1 VIDRRPVDL
10 LIFAP
15 HPDDESVGAGG
26 IIQHA
31 VAAGKT
37 VRVVFI
43 TSGDGY
49 PQAMAARLKRP
60 VDEMRTADFV
70 SLASTRQLEAV
81 AAATILGLR
90 ASDLVFLGYPDG
102 ALTEVYANESR
113 SGVESPFTALRSTY
127 GPAVAD
133 YHTSTHGRP
142 GAYTRRSLVADATEI
157 LHAAQ
162 PAQIYVTDQADTH
175 PDHEATFNVV
185 TEAAAEAGYSGERLT
200 MVVHSGPVERWPWPA
215 GATASSGFEPH
226 AVDGTTYPMGV
237 SWPPPV
243 RVPLTAAQ
251 CAVKLQAIAAH
262 ASQYAVDRD
271 YLEAFVKAEE
281 LFWRPRQAL

>member
-1 VIDRRPVDL
+1 LALPPADL
-10 LIFAP
+10 LVFAP

-26 IIQHA
+26 IIQQA
-31 VAAGKT
+31 VGAGKT

-49 PQAMAARLKRP
+49 PQAMAAHLKRP
-60 VDEMRTADFV
+60 VAELRAADFV
-70 SLASTRQLEAV
+70 NLASARQLEAV
-81 AAATILGLR
+81 EAASILGLR
-90 ASDLVFLGYPDG
+90 ASDLIFLGYPDG
-102 ALTEVYANESR
+102 ALPDVYANESP
-113 SGVESPFTALRSTY
+113 SGIESPFTKLRSTY

-133 YHTSTHGRP
+133 YHTSTHGQP
-142 GAYTRRSLVADATEI
+142 APYTRRSLVADATEV
-157 LHAAQ
+157 LRDSE

-175 PDHEATFNVV
+175 ADHQATFNVV
-185 TEAAAEAGYSGERLT
+185 TEAAANVGYSGERLT
-200 MVVHSGPVERWPWPA
+200 MVIHSGSVESWPWPG
-215 GATASSGFEPH
+215 GATASSGYEPH

-251 CAVKLQAIAAH
+251 CAVKLKAIAAH
-262 ASQYAVDRD
+262 ASQCTVDRD
-271 YLEAFVKAEE
+271 YLESFVKAEE